1 MRRSKADRDRQRRKR
16 QQTQEDEE
24 SDAGTPSVRSLGLSR
39 HRSRG
44 HAVTVVHSSVPLFLE
59 EKLVVELDESSDG
72 LNDEEKA
79 QMEAI
84 QAKAR
89 ARKEEKNIDAS
100 PLSIETLR
108 PLLKEMVKQGIAD
121 AINPVVDRME
131 RHDRR
136 IQDLTLT
143 RHLHRVRLIDL
154 FTVMA
159 LHVVYKYN
167 LAAGETKRHP
177 HRLSHVWSNA
187 RVVGRAVC
195 HGIASRAARH
205 DAAHEA
211 SPSIAPREGRHA
223 DDARGRR
230 ATAKASKR
238 RRHQSP
244 QPSRRPAKKTG
255 AVKRLEDAL
264 HDESA
269 DNSGDDVE
277 PLDEGE
283 HCHAVHM
290 RPNVSRYPVA
300 GRRSASRDRA
310 RLPKDAR
317 SGEARRKAESRVPS
331 VERRAG
337 RSDAGDPETPGK
349 SEVSQSVHP
358 VCPYCHAVHISV
370 LPLGLPIG
378 RRMAVRWDDYGPDA
392 LGVSK
397 AERRR
402 QFLEFMSTVATFAD
416 VSVEKK
422 QESVRTRSVV
432 LSSKN
437 RDAQPDSLAFTTT
450 PALVAMCKAW
460 WSEFEERDGDA
471 VSPQVKLRSLF
482 RGSMSR
488 NIARMYESPDN
499 LLRLDAPSAPP
510 AGYPWLPIPTK
521 RVEIEERDV
530 RFLESTARLALRA
543 SNFSEVLLQ
552 AWDASLEDVDLHIRM
567 KKCLSSVVKTFMQ
580 TQVAIANGCLQLRR
594 DHYLASAKGLSA
606 DAVARLR
613 HAPALEEKK
622 LFPPELLKDVD
633 ELNQKQIQTKAF
645 LRFATASTPR
655 PRASRGRGKSDGD
668 FRTGYHPTSTRHA
681 QDPHQSSWYGRF
693 YRASAIPVPV
703 ASRTPQKR
711 GGGGTKSPINC
722 SNSVATQVVSA
733 RESSIQPAVT
743 ASVTLSSSVTPSA
756 LTVTPST
763 GSTQAPR
770 LESEVPSSVRE
781 EAEAL
786 AVMQPIPV
794 GGRLQFFWR
803 RWRALGASKRV
814 SRWLRRGY
822 RLPFAPLGESSARA
836 LFRTSCPPALVV
848 SYANPVK
855 MRALLDLVETLLS
868 KHVVEPVPADTPCLH
883 NIVFLRPKPNG
894 TWRLILDVSALNKF
908 LVVKTFSMDTA
919 AVIRHAVT
927 LSRRPRSA
935 PVWTGAM
942 HTITFR
948 FMRTFAISLPF
959 KSAPVVFV
967 MCAVPSGS
975 VRCRRYLLKC
985 VSRSKRSLVRRGA
998 SPFFST
1004 WMIGCFLRTPRRRWR
1019 RSRAPSFAGAFTSVS
1034 VLTWKNLLWF
1044 HHASWSILA

>member
-1 MRRSKADRDRQRRKR
+1 MKS
-16 QQTQEDEE
+16 
-24 SDAGTPSVRSLGLSR
+24 
-39 HRSRG
+39 
-44 HAVTVVHSSVPLFLE
+44 
-59 EKLVVELDESSDG
+59 
-72 LNDEEKA
+72 
-79 QMEAI
+79 
-84 QAKAR
+84 
-89 ARKEEKNIDAS
+89 
-100 PLSIETLR
+100 
-108 PLLKEMVKQGIAD
+108 
-121 AINPVVDRME
+121 
-131 RHDRR
+131 
-136 IQDLTLT
+136 
-143 RHLHRVRLIDL
+143 
-154 FTVMA
+154 
-159 LHVVYKYN
+159 
-167 LAAGETKRHP
+167 
-177 HRLSHVWSNA
+177 
-187 RVVGRAVC
+187 
-195 HGIASRAARH
+195 
-205 DAAHEA
+205 
-211 SPSIAPREGRHA
+211 
-223 DDARGRR
+223 
-230 ATAKASKR
+230 
-238 RRHQSP
+238 
-244 QPSRRPAKKTG
+244 
-255 AVKRLEDAL
+255 LEDAL

-269 DNSGDDVE
+269 DNSGEDVE

-450 PALVAMCKAW
+450 PALFKMCKAW

-510 AGYPWLPIPTK
+510 AGYPWLPIPTT

-552 AWDASLEDVDLHIRM
+552 AWDASLEDVDLHLRM

-580 TQVAIANGCLQLRR
+580 TQVAITNGCLQLRR
-594 DHYLASAKGLSA
+594 DHYLTSAKGLSA

-613 HAPALEEKK
+613 HAPALKEKK

-668 FRTGYHPTSTRHA
+668 LRTGYHTTSTRHA

-703 ASRTPQKR
+703 ASCPPQKR
-711 GGGGTKSPINC
+711 GGGGTKFPINC
-722 SNSVATQVVSA
+722 SNRVATQVVSA
-733 RESSIQPAVT
+733 RESSVQPAVT

-770 LESEVPSSVRE
+770 LASAVPSSFHE

-786 AVMQPIPV
+786 AVMQRIPV

-822 RLPFAPLGESSARA
+822 RLPFAPLGEASARA

-883 NIVFLRPKPNG
+883 NIVFLRPKPNS
-894 TWRLILDVSALNKF
+894 TWRLILDVSTLNKF
-908 LVVKTFSMDTA
+908 LVVKTFSMDTV

-927 LSRRPRSA
+927 PSAFGTSVDWSDAYHHVPIHENFRDFLAFQVGSRRLRYVCCPFGLSPLPQVFTEVCLPLKAFARQTWGIPVFQYLDDWLFFANSQASVAAVTRDFVRWCIYLGLGVNLEKSSLVPPRQLVYLGVEWNFESA
-935 PVWTGAM
+935 
-942 HTITFR
+942 
-948 FMRTFAISLPF
+948 
-959 KSAPVVFV
+959 
-967 MCAVPSGS
+967 S
-975 VRCRRYLLKC
+975 VRPPSAKSESVNLEALHLASVEAVTLPRLESFLGKLVALEKFVQYGRAHFRHLQLQLIREL
-985 VSRSKRSLVRRGA
+985 RSGRSFR
-998 SPFFST
+998 
-1004 WMIGCFLRTPRRRWR
+1004 
-1019 RSRAPSFAGAFTSVS
+1019 
-1034 VLTWKNLLWF
+1034 
-1044 HHASWSILA
+1044 